1 MILFHGSNMQF
12 DRIDLAASQTGK
24 DFGRGF
30 YLSADELQAK
40 DLAFYKAFQLG
51 GEPVVHRFSFDESYL
66 NGKFLNY
73 LHIETYSK
81 EWADFILE
89 NRRNKSE
96 QNIHDYD
103 VVYGPIANDKVGV
116 QIRNYIEG
124 NIDFDTFLLRLK
136 FMKGIT
142 FQYCFNTPRAIELL
156 QRL

>member
-1 MILFHGSNMQF
+1 MQF

-73 LHIETYSK
+73 IHFETYSK
-81 EWADFILE
+81 EWMDIGVPWV
-89 NRRNKSE
+89 K
-96 QNIHDYD
+96 
-103 VVYGPIANDKVGV
+103 GPFWTLPSGCSSNVPGM
-116 QIRNYIEG
+116 YY
-124 NIDFDTFLLRLK
+124 LRV
-136 FMKGIT
+136 
-142 FQYCFNTPRAIELL
+142 TP
-156 QRL
+156 